1 MGEGLA
7 GGGFGGEGCGGRL
20 VRGGRWGARGEVS
33 QGEAAAE
40 GGGQAWDVHCFLF
53 FFCVGCLQC
62 HKMNNCPRQLVP
74 PLIPVP
80 ILGFHFW
87 DINCFYSYTMGV
99 LSRNFFTFG
108 LPAGNLQKPKSNPS
122 HRILLCNCNPQERYP

>member
-20 VRGGRWGARGEVS
+20 VRGGRWAAGGEVS

-53 FFCVGCLQC
+53 FFV
-62 HKMNNCPRQLVP
+62 
-74 PLIPVP
+74 
-80 ILGFHFW
+80 W
-87 DINCFYSYTMGV
+87 DV
-99 LSRNFFTFG
+99 
-108 LPAGNLQKPKSNPS
+108 
-122 HRILLCNCNPQERYP
+122 CNVIK